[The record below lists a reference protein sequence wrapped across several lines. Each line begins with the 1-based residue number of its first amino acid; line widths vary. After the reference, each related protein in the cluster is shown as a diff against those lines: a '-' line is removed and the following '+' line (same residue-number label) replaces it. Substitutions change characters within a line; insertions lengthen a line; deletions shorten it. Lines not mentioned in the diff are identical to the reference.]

1 LTLLIF
7 IMNLPAISRLILRQ
21 FLREIME
28 SFCEL
33 YKSPKIFIMT
43 NEAESVEYISFQWS
57 LSKYRKK
64 VRKSS
69 LY

>member
-1 LTLLIF
+1 
-7 IMNLPAISRLILRQ
+7 
-21 FLREIME
+21 ME